1 MNVTSNLK
9 RYTMNRIKLKIVVIP
24 SQFADIPTDSLAS
37 FNSRKFLHL
46 TDPETSLEK
55 VCGELTRRF
64 KRLYP
69 FEEDILIE
77 NLQDDDKCDLDA
89 EFKVSDV
96 LGPGETLRVVIG
108 NDLNPNRTNANRS
121 YMSTILNSNSTPS
134 QAKLMN
140 LHHPSQSTPLVLAA
154 PALIQENTSPISN
167 RTITQ
172 RFFETSDQN
181 IPMKLPNHTN
191 HSKTYDESSPR
202 DSSAPLTMKRI
213 RPSKKA
219 DSSKSKIS
227 LDNDDSHISF
237 PPPEQVEDR
246 TIPQKRELSKPSEYP
261 LPGKRRITS
270 GMLAMPPHAQLEKER
285 IEQEINSSQHNG
297 TSMKNISSESSS
309 EDEDSSVVL
318 PPASENLNNEELQA
332 EIEHDNGND
341 PKEDA
346 QSSIEEAKKETL
358 TKSEIIKLFKNGMK
372 IPPSIR
378 NRFAS
383 KNGLVDMDEIQKNAI
398 IRNLEIDMVDGNII
412 PAGEKRATRG
422 HSKKA
427 KGNAETPSSPLKKG
441 LEAEQ
446 DVPLKTSHETHAE
459 DHERDSNLPDVAV
472 PANPECV
479 TTNKDN
485 ELGQVS
491 DPQPKARELFTININ
506 DKSTS
511 ENLEEILGEFEEL
524 DSRLKSYKKQ
534 SYDSQIGNSSSEPK
548 RRESKNATTSDTSE
562 AGVSQT
568 KSTKTTGETT
578 LQDTEADSVKEQ
590 EKSSKDKIRT
600 QELSPL
606 SQSPPKTKV
615 NKNHKE
621 VKNKKDTET
630 AQKTLSASQVS
641 KRETNTRNSAST
653 PSVISRKDSKDSD
666 SSDNSS
672 SSEDDNSE
680 DEQKE
685 NKRPRLADDV
695 HSVSQK
701 GTGISFKR
709 KIDKPKSRIENGSK
723 ETPKGKPMEA
733 DKSTAV
739 DKVPGRQ
746 ETEQKKDG
754 TVASGR
760 KKSYSNEIK
769 KPILTSL
776 KDLALRGVPD
786 VESNRK
792 KLEPASKAAG
802 QKAVTGSNS
811 AVESSSE
818 SDSGDESSSDDS
830 SDSSNSSSS
839 SSDNESDKETSEK
852 FIDAKKFK
860 KKKKTRGGFTAL
872 MKDAK
877 KL

>member
-1 MNVTSNLK
+1 
-9 RYTMNRIKLKIVVIP
+9 MNRVKLKIVVIP

-69 FEEDILIE
+69 FEEEILIE

-108 NDLNPNRTNANRS
+108 NDLNPNRANANRS

-134 QAKLMN
+134 QAKLSN
-140 LHHPSQSTPLVLAA
+140 LHHPSQSTPLISAA

-181 IPMKLPNHTN
+181 IPMKSPNHTN
-191 HSKTYDESSPR
+191 HSKTYDENSPR

-237 PPPEQVEDR
+237 PPPEQEEDR

-285 IEQEINSSQHNG
+285 IEQEINSSQHNA
-297 TSMKNISSESSS
+297 TSMKNISSGSSS

-318 PPASENLNNEELQA
+318 PPASENLDVEESQA
-332 EIEHDNGND
+332 EIEHDNDND

-383 KNGLVDMDEIQKNAI
+383 KNGSVDMDEIQKNAI

-422 HSKKA
+422 HSKKT
-427 KGNAETPSSPLKKG
+427 KGNAETPSSPPKKG
-441 LEAEQ
+441 SEAEQ
-446 DVPLKTSHETHAE
+446 DVTSKNSEDTQAE
-459 DHERDSNLPDVAV
+459 DHRESNLPDTSV
-472 PANPECV
+472 PANPESV
-479 TTNKDN
+479 TINKDN
-485 ELGQVS
+485 ESSQVS
-491 DPQPKARELFTININ
+491 DSQPKAKTSFATNIN

-511 ENLEEILGEFEEL
+511 ENLDEILGEFEEL

-534 SYDSQIGNSSSEPK
+534 SYDSQIGNSISEAK
-548 RRESKNATTSDTSE
+548 RFESKNETTSNISNG
-562 AGVSQT
+562 GVSQT
-568 KSTKTTGETT
+568 KSAKTTGGTIV
-578 LQDTEADSVKEQ
+578 QDTEADPVKEQ
-590 EKSSKDKIRT
+590 EKPSKDKNRT
-600 QELSPL
+600 QESGPS

-615 NKNHKE
+615 SKIQKD
-621 VKNKKDTET
+621 VKDKKDAET
-630 AQKTLSASQVS
+630 AQKASSAPQVS
-641 KRETNTRNSAST
+641 KKETNTRNSTST
-653 PSVISRKDSKDSD
+653 PSVISRKNSKNSD

-723 ETPKGKPMEA
+723 ETPKGRPMEA
-733 DKSTAV
+733 EKSTAI
-739 DKVPGRQ
+739 DKAPGKQ
-746 ETEQKKDG
+746 PTEEKKDG
-754 TVASGR
+754 SVASGR

-769 KPILTSL
+769 KPVLTSL

-792 KLEPASKAAG
+792 KSDPASKAAS
-802 QKAVTGSNS
+802 QKAVTGSNI

-818 SDSGDESSSDDS
+818 SDSEDESSSDDS
-830 SDSSNSSSS
+830 SDSSNGSSS
-839 SSDNESDKETSEK
+839 SSDDESDKETSDK